1 LSYKCPNLKN
11 NGGRGGTH
19 GGHGGTR
26 GSHWS
31 RGGGHGVGHG
41 RGCGSPSAN
50 VVSTEEAPSIT
61 LNGEQLKIWEQWQK
75 GKASETSLDSVT
87 TTCQFGNFANFA
99 HLGEGTKSQTLASS
113 YKHHIDC
120 VIDSEASKHYQ
131 L

>member
-1 LSYKCPNLKN
+1 LSYNCPNLKN

-31 RGGGHGVGHG
+31 RGGGRGVG
-41 RGCGSPSAN
+41 RGSPSAN
-50 VVSTEEAPSIT
+50 VVLTEEALSIT

-87 TTCQFGNFANFA
+87 TTCQFGNFANYA
-99 HLGEGTKSQTLASS
+99 HLGEGTQSKTLASS

-120 VIDSEASKHYQ
+120 IIYSEASKHYQ